1 VKQIRKRL
9 TYANVMSSIAVFLI
23 LGGATAVA
31 ATKIGSHQL
40 KSNSVTTAKIKA
52 NAVTTRKIKKE
63 AVTTAKIKNLAVTN
77 PKLGEG
83 AVNFAKIASGTNLI
97 ATATGSTAA
106 TQGAGE
112 IAADIPLTGTTTF
125 TPTAGV
131 VDQLNVE
138 VRGNLTQT
146 GTETCDVQVRPY
158 VNGNPWRVS
167 DGFIDVR
174 TAGPTTPASVN
185 EPNGQPLGGETG
197 PVGLTTPGTP
207 VTIGAKMFGDATN
220 CTASST
226 VSVVLAVTQLK

>member
-9 TYANVMSSIAVFLI
+9 TYANVMSSIAVFLV
-23 LGGATAVA
+23 LGGATAIA
-31 ATKIGSHQL
+31 AKKIGSHQL

-63 AVTTAKIKNLAVTN
+63 AVATAKIKNLAVTN

-83 AVNFAKIASGTNLI
+83 AVNFAKIASGTNVVAI
-97 ATATGSTAA
+97 ASGTIAATAGTGVAPV
-106 TQGAGE
+106 E
-112 IAADIPLTGTTTF
+112 IPLSGTTTF

-131 VDQLNVE
+131 VNQLNVE
-138 VRGNLTQT
+138 VRGNLSQT
-146 GTETCDVQVRPY
+146 GTEVCDVQVRPY

-167 DGFIDVR
+167 DGFIDVH
-174 TAGPTTPASVN
+174 TPGTPIPAN

-197 PVGLTTPGTP
+197 PVGLTSPGT
-207 VTIGAKMFGDATN
+207 TMNIGARVFGDATN
-220 CTASST
+220 CTPNST